1 MTLKGLKKLFKKPH
15 IFVKDYVS
23 KTKNKDEQKELLYKL
38 IKLNLPFDT
47 FYFFL
52 SKEVSKEKKNTVLEK
67 ELLEKA
73 YSIKRKDS
81 YLYKKIN
88 ILKAKK
94 QYWQTVE
101 AYDKLI
107 TSSKSVQ
114 LKWHKEYASVLEQM
128 HDFENASKEMEKVI
142 EKSKNADDWFLY
154 GYYLEKIDN
163 KMLSD
168 KAYAK
173 AILLDKNKNAKQ
185 YGIGIFFEKKGK
197 WSEAKEK
204 YAQSIKKN
212 PMDAKLRG
220 RYALTYEKCYEWK
233 KSEEEY
239 LKAIGL
245 SFNEI
250 PWYYKLGFVQERQ
263 GEYEK
268 AVESYEYAAK
278 NRETHTPYWYYRLGY
293 VLTKLK
299 KYEEACSAFL
309 MMKNIDLSF
318 VPDSDLLDNLKKN
331 VQNSSK
337 KLIKDFE
344 NNRDITNGESWK
356 KLAYLYFNIEEYI
369 HSAKAFKESI
379 SRTNNFNADL
389 YFELGHMLTY
399 EKLFKEAS
407 EVFLAQRVIP
417 KAHGVV
423 EAPFNKNKSLR
434 NIITYTEFYEN
445 LSIEDN
451 LVLYESY
458 HGSAMSC
465 SPYAIFKSLLEDERF
480 SNYLHIWVIN
490 DENSIKLDYKKYN
503 NVIFIKKNSSLYM
516 RYLATAKYLIN
527 NTTFPDWYIRKEKQ
541 IYLNTWHGT
550 PIKTLGRDVENDFMA
565 HKNQTKNFLQT
576 SHIISPN
583 KHTTKVLEES
593 YDIKDIYTGV
603 LATTGYPRQDLMLNI
618 ADEEKESIYTTLKI
632 DGSKTVILYAPTWRG
647 TVSGATFDTIQLEN
661 DIQYLS
667 TLEDIEILFRGHY
680 MVEKFLKDLNIEI
693 TVVPALIDTNSLLS
707 IVDIL
712 VTDYSSICFDFMVM
726 EKPIIYYIYD
736 KEEYLKE
743 RGLYF
748 EVETIGDYICYD
760 IDEVKNSIEE
770 IVKEEQLFKLQKK
783 AKSDFCVY
791 DDGLATKRVVDL
803 IFFNKKE
810 KLKITKQEEKESIL
824 IYGGPLMAN
833 GITTS
838 FINLCNLIDK
848 SKYTVT
854 ITFDPNAVLLE
865 DTRIEQFNKFNRD
878 IKVIPRFGKM
888 LMTLE
893 ERELIG
899 RFNTGRGLNGSEMW
913 DIFEYAHKREF
924 KRVFGYAKFDHII
937 NFEGYTVFWSLLMG
951 MKLDGVKSNAI
962 YQHNDLYAEYKMKYS
977 YLKQTFESYRFY
989 DKIVSVS
996 EKTKEHNQNN
1006 LSENF
1011 NINGNKFIYCDNVQD
1026 IKNILEKSKEK
1037 IEIESHRKIFENKK
1051 VFINIGRLSP
1061 EKGHIKLINAFA
1073 KLHKKHPEVCLVNL
1087 GYGVLKNEIQ
1097 ALIKTLKLTKNVFYL
1112 GQVSN
1117 PYTYLN
1123 ASDCFILPSDHEG
1136 QPMTLLEALIL
1147 EKPIIATDIVG
1158 NRSVLENR
1166 PGLLVENSEEGVY
1179 NGMLDYIEGNY
1190 KEEKFFDD
1198 QEYNNNALNMFYS
1211 KILSFN

>member
-1 MTLKGLKKLFKKPH
+1 MTLKGLSKLFKKPH
-15 IFVKDYVS
+15 VFVKDYVN
-23 KTKNKDEQKELLYKL
+23 KTKNKDEQKEILYKL

-73 YSIKRKDS
+73 YSIKAKDS
-81 YLYKKIN
+81 YLYQIIN

-94 QYWQTVE
+94 QYWQAVE

-107 TSSKSVQ
+107 RSSKSVQ

-128 HDFENASKEMEKVI
+128 HHFENASQEMKKVI
-142 EKSKNADDWFLY
+142 EKSKNSDDWFLY
-154 GYYLEKIDN
+154 GYYLERINN
-163 KMLSD
+163 KSLSD
-168 KAYAK
+168 RAYAK
-173 AILLDKNKNAKQ
+173 AIALDGDKNAKQ
-185 YGIGIFFEKKGK
+185 YGIGMFFEKKGK

-204 YAQSIKKN
+204 YAESLKKN

-220 RYALTYEKCYEWK
+220 RYALTFEKGYEWK

-245 SFNEI
+245 SLDEI

-268 AVESYEYAAK
+268 AAEAYEYAAR

-309 MMKNIDLSF
+309 MMKNIDLSLE
-318 VPDSDLLDNLKKN
+318 SKSNDLFDNLKNN

-337 KLIKDFE
+337 KLIKNFV
-344 NNRDITNGESWK
+344 NNINDDEGWK
-356 KLAYLYFNIEEYI
+356 RLAYLYFNTEKYNQ
-369 HSAKAFKESI
+369 SANAFKESI

-389 YFELGHMLTY
+389 YFELGHTLTH
-399 EKLFKEAS
+399 EKLFTEAS
-407 EVFLAQRVIP
+407 AVFLNQRVIP
-417 KAHGVV
+417 EAHGVV
-423 EAPFNKNKSLR
+423 EAPFNKNETLR
-434 NIITYTEFYEN
+434 NLITYTEFYEN

-451 LVLYESY
+451 IVLYESY

-465 SPYAIFKSLLEDERF
+465 SPYAIFKSLLEDKRF
-480 SNYLHIWVIN
+480 TDYLHIWVVN
-490 DENSIKLDYKKYN
+490 DENSIKVDYKKYN
-503 NVIFIKKNSSLYM
+503 NVIFIKKNSALYM

-527 NTTFPDWYIRKEKQ
+527 NTTFPDWYIRKENQ
-541 IYLNTWHGT
+541 VYLNTWHGT

-618 ADEEKESIYTTLKI
+618 SDEEKQSIYTILKI
-632 DGSKTVILYAPTWRG
+632 DNSKTVVLYAPTWRG
-647 TVSGATFDTIQLEN
+647 TVSGATFDTTQLEN

-667 TLEDIEILFRGHY
+667 TLEDVEILFRGHY
-680 MVEKFLKDLNIEI
+680 MVEKFLKNLNIEI
-693 TVVPALIDTNSLLS
+693 TIVPTQIDTNSFLS

-712 VTDYSSICFDFMVM
+712 VTDYSSICFDFMAM

-748 EVETIGDYICYD
+748 EVETIGDCICYD
-760 IDEVKNSIEE
+760 VDEVKDSIQG
-770 IVKEEQLFKLQKK
+770 IIKNEQLFKLQKK
-783 AKSDFCVY
+783 AKSDFCAY
-791 DDGLATKRVVDL
+791 DDGFATKRVIDL
-803 IFFNKKE
+803 IFFDKVE
-810 KLKITKQEEKESIL
+810 KLEIAKQEEKESIL

-854 ITFDPNAVLLE
+854 ITFDPSAVLLE
-865 DTRIEQFNKFNRD
+865 DTRIEQFHKLNRE
-878 IKVIPRFGKM
+878 IKVVPRFGKM

-899 RFNTGRGLNGSEMW
+899 RFNSDRGLNGSEMW
-913 DIFEYAHKREF
+913 DIFEHAHQREF
-924 KRVFGYAKFDHII
+924 KRVFGYAKFNHII

-951 MKLDGVKSNAI
+951 MKLNGVKSNAI

-1006 LSENF
+1006 LSANF
-1011 NINGNKFIYCDNVQD
+1011 NVESNKFIYCDNVQD
-1026 IKNILEKSKEK
+1026 IKNILEKSKEN

-1061 EKGHIKLINAFA
+1061 EKGHIKLINAFS
-1073 KLHKKHPEVCLVNL
+1073 KLHKKYPEVSLVNL
-1087 GYGVLKNEIQ
+1087 GHGVLKNEIQ
-1097 ALIKTLKLTKNVFYL
+1097 VLIKTLKLTRNVFYL

-1117 PYTYLN
+1117 PYSYLN

-1179 NGMLDYIEGNY
+1179 RGMLDYIEGNY
-1190 KEEKFFDD
+1190 KEENIFDD
-1198 QEYNNNALNMFYS
+1198 QEYNNSALNMFYS
-1211 KILSFN
+1211 KILVKC